1 MLVGSWLDWQLSI
14 TTRLFACHPDF
25 QVRER
30 KGNFS
35 CVSRLVKFSVPVEK
49 NIYTPN
55 QIINDKGGKNMAAKD
70 LILKE
75 IEHVP
80 EPYLREILDF
90 IQFLKAK
97 DLEPERKIET
107 AIMSESS
114 LKKDWLRP
122 EEDEAWQDL

>member
-1 MLVGSWLDWQLSI
+1 
-14 TTRLFACHPDF
+14 
-25 QVRER
+25 
-30 KGNFS
+30 
-35 CVSRLVKFSVPVEK
+35 
-49 NIYTPN
+49 
-55 QIINDKGGKNMAAKD
+55 MAAKD

-80 EPYLREILDF
+80 EPYLREILYF

-107 AIMSESS
+107 AIMSKSS